1 MRQGLSQTALHSSPH
16 ASHIKSQS
24 VGCKWQ
30 KGTEMLF
37 WLTSFL
43 DLKMFEHLPFS
54 SVFGYLRQTLQFGAS
69 SSPSTHHMLIVLPSP
84 GQMWTGQMWT
94 GQMCVTKK
102 ERGRLSVSVFQT
114 FHFSC
119 HPLPTMPHFFS
130 TFACNLKKRPRC
142 IQMHAS
148 FRWEHLLVYCLA
160 VIGESFL
167 PGCHFENR
175 RGEVVLC
182 WGHIDSIVSLQVNV
196 LYMINV
202 QISHI

>member
-1 MRQGLSQTALHSSPH
+1 MQVTERHRNVILTHILSGLENVRTSSLFISFWLFAANSAIWRFLFAVYTPH
-16 ASHIKSQS
+16 AN
-24 VGCKWQ
+24 C
-30 KGTEMLF
+30 
-37 WLTSFL
+37 TSLPRTDVNRTDVNRTDVRHKKRKRQTFCFCFS
-43 DLKMFEHLPFS
+43 DLPFFLS
-54 SVFGYLRQTLQFGAS
+54 PPSHHAS
-69 SSPSTHHMLIVLPSP
+69 L
-84 GQMWTGQMWT
+84 
-94 GQMCVTKK
+94 
-102 ERGRLSVSVFQT
+102 
-114 FHFSC
+114 
-119 HPLPTMPHFFS
+119 FS

-182 WGHIDSIVSLQVNV
+182 WGHIGSIVSLQVNV